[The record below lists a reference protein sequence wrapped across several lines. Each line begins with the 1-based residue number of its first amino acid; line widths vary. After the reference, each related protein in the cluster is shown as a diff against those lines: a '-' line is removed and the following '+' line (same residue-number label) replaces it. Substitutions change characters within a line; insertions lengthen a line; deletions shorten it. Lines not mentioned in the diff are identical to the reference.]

1 MAFNIENILKS
12 KVPEESNEPKLDD
25 SSNLQDQQIQQPPPP
40 FMIPPIL
47 SAAANWQE
55 FQMLMGM
62 GGMQLPYAW

>member
-12 KVPEESNEPKLDD
+12 KTPEESNERKADD
-25 SSNLQDQQIQQPPPP
+25 PSTVQEQIPQPPPP

-62 GGMQLPYAW
+62 GGKSLPYT